1 MRTQSNEASAK
12 RVRMSRTAWPRGRA
26 SINFL
31 TNDVRSKGPTCKL
44 CPSEEPKEA
53 MADTGPD
60 GRMVPTFMWRTQTP
74 NIRDAMDLLSTR
86 TLGASRSKKFSRCS
100 N

>member
-1 MRTQSNEASAK
+1 MRTQSNENASAK
-12 RVRMSRTAWPRGRA
+12 RVRMSRIAWPRGEA

-31 TNDVRSKGPTCKL
+31 INDIRSKGPTDKL

-60 GRMVPTFMWRTQTP
+60 GRMVPTLSWRTQTP
-74 NIRDAMDLLSTR
+74 SNRDALDLPSNST
-86 TLGASRSKKFSRCS
+86 F
-100 N
+100 